1 MEEFS
6 SKRIF
11 LKPFS
16 KNLFYKREKCVIL
29 NTVNQRDAQHETE
42 RIVKQNVALF
52 IVAAD
57 TSYDDWM
64 RIALEKKTTEIPKTS
79 GYCFWRNFLY

>member
-1 MEEFS
+1 MEKDFFKTFFQKS
-6 SKRIF
+6 F
-11 LKPFS
+11 LQKG
-16 KNLFYKREKCVIL
+16 KKCVIL

-79 GYCFWRNFLY
+79 GYCLWRNFLY